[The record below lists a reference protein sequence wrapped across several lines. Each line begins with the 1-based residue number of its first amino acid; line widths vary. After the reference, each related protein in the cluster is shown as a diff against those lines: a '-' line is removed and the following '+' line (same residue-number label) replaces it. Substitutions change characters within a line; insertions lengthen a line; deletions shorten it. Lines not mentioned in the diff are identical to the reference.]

1 MKKQQP
7 KKQQQLPK
15 PVTLDDIRNLS
26 AEIPIILKVKDENN
40 IMKDEF
46 YGYLTSKFK
55 REDYYHIFDK
65 YPLLDYDILYDDNG
79 MPVIDEIKKEPKKDY
94 NNPQVTLHNK
104 RQELKRMASMIKL
117 MGREMCW
124 TDDEKSIE
132 ELEEEDIAI
141 TLSKL
146 PGEIF
151 DLLNKK
157 INECVQY
164 KFQHEEQIK
173 QTMMKRL
180 LAVSHAEKK
189 INDSEENKVKQKIE
203 RLEMKNKTLH
213 AQLKSAKDKELIE
226 RLEKDIKRIDEEILS
241 LYKLLP
247 NKKEEV
253 SYRNGIR
260 QSASMIKIS
269 QLNHW
274 RENFT
279 MRVLFDNNLTEREHL
294 YVQMCLTDYYLNNA
308 SEREEIDKMKENQK
322 NGNKGSG
329 KRSRGD

>member
-1 MKKQQP
+1 MKKQQQ
-7 KKQQQLPK
+7 KKQQLPK

-26 AEIPIILKVKDENN
+26 AEIPIILKVKDENGV
-40 IMKDEF
+40 MKDEF
-46 YGYLTSKFK
+46 YGYLTSKFL
-55 REDYYHIFDK
+55 REDYYQIFERF
-65 YPLLDYDILYDDNG
+65 PLLDYDILYDDNG
-79 MPVIDEIKKEPKKDY
+79 MPVIDEVKKEPKKDY
-94 NNPQVTLHNK
+94 NNPQITLHNK

-132 ELEEEDIAI
+132 ELDEKDIVLI
-141 TLSKL
+141 LSDL

-151 DLLNKK
+151 DLLNQK

-164 KFQHEEQIK
+164 KFHHEEQIK
-173 QTMMKRL
+173 QTMLKRL

-189 INDSEENKVKQKIE
+189 INDSEEDRVKQKIE
-203 RLEMKNKTLH
+203 RLEMKNKNLH
-213 AQLKSAKDKELIE
+213 AQLKLAKDKELIE
-226 RLEKDIKRIDEEILS
+226 KLENDIKKTDEEILK

-247 NKKEEV
+247 NKNEEV

-260 QSASMIKIS
+260 QNACMIKIS

-279 MRVLFDNNLTEREHL
+279 MKVLFDNLTEREHL

-308 SEREEIDKMKENQK
+308 SEREEIDKMKDNQK
-322 NGNKGSG
+322 NGNKGNG
-329 KRSRGD
+329 KRARGD